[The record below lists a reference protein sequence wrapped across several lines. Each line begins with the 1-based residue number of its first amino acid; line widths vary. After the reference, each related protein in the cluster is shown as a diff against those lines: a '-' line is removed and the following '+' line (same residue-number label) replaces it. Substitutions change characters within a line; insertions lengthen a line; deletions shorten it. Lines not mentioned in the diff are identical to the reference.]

1 MRGQNQ
7 NFNNQTQFQQP
18 QAPTQPIKTDEA
30 GFVAEDVRVT
40 CVDEDYQVKELETF
54 EECNF
59 RPEFYNIIF
68 NLKFKAPTPIQ
79 KYAIPIA
86 MDNKDLIGIAKT
98 GSGKTL
104 AFMLP
109 AIMSILDEKEYFA
122 QSGKFVN
129 NRFTPMA
136 LILAPTREL
145 ANQIY
150 EASYQFASRVGV
162 QVKVVY
168 GGQDIYNQKKKL
180 KEGVDILIGTPGRLI
195 DLIERESL
203 NLSRVFYFVLDEADR
218 MLDMGFMPQVKSII
232 RELPKDRQTLMWSA
246 TWPKE
251 VES

>member
-1 MRGQNQ
+1 
-7 NFNNQTQFQQP
+7 
-18 QAPTQPIKTDEA
+18 
-30 GFVAEDVRVT
+30 
-40 CVDEDYQVKELETF
+40 
-54 EECNF
+54 
-59 RPEFYNIIF
+59 
-68 NLKFKAPTPIQ
+68 
-79 KYAIPIA
+79 
-86 MDNKDLIGIAKT
+86 
-98 GSGKTL
+98 
-104 AFMLP
+104 
-109 AIMSILDEKEYFA
+109 
-122 QSGKFVN
+122 
-129 NRFTPMA
+129 MA